1 MIQRAIAFFFYS
13 LMTLVSSYAQTEN
26 KYIREGNDFYK
37 HRKFLEAEKSYAKSI
52 DKNKES
58 LDAQFNLGDALYKQ
72 KKYEEAGNLF
82 ESLTKKITDKPK
94 LAQTYH
100 NLGNSLLQNKKY
112 EDCVKAYQN
121 ALKLNPK
128 DEDTRYNLAYAKKKL
143 EQQQNQ
149 DKNDKNKDNKNDQNK
164 DQKQQN
170 QDNKDQNNKDK
181 KDQQQGDNK
190 DQKDEKQEQQQ
201 TQQQPQKMNKED
213 AKRLLEAMNNQ
224 EKDVQD
230 KLKKKKAVGVK
241 VAIEKDW

>member
-1 MIQRAIAFFFYS
+1 MKKGNLLILLFGLFSSALS
-13 LMTLVSSYAQTEN
+13 LAQTEN

-37 HRKFLEAEKSYAKSI
+37 RNNFKAAEKSYSRSLE
-52 DKNKES
+52 KNKES
-58 LDAQFNLGDALYKQ
+58 MDARFNMGDALYKQ
-72 KKYEEAGNLF
+72 KKYEEAASIF
-82 ESLTKKITDKPK
+82 ESLSKSSTDKSK

-149 DKNDKNKDNKNDQNK
+149 DKKDKNDSGKNDKKEQEKNQDNQEQKKDQNK
-164 DQKQQN
+164 DGDSKNKNDDKSKEEQAKQQA
-170 QDNKDQNNKDK
+170 
-181 KDQQQGDNK
+181 
-190 DQKDEKQEQQQ
+190 
-201 TQQQPQKMNKED
+201 PKMSKED